1 MLRAPITML
10 LSALLA
16 AQAPAPVKAPVPAA
30 GKPSQPKQ
38 DMVLAK
44 LGTKSILQSDF
55 DTFLRLVFAEQQRQQ
70 MSAAPGALERV
81 RAGFLDS
88 LVMAAKA
95 RKEGLDKTADV
106 KKQMEYAG
114 IRVLATTLAEGHK
127 EELKAQSEVQDSDL
141 KAYYEKHPEQFQAKS
156 SFSARHILI
165 STKGSQPGT
174 KGLSDEEALARAAQA
189 MAELKAGKSW
199 LEVAKQYSDD
209 PGSKDNGGL
218 YENVPYGRF
227 VPAFDEAVRKQEL
240 GKPGEA
246 VKSSFGYHIIQVETR
261 GEAGAQPFDTV
272 KEQVRQKAAAQ
283 KLEEVRKA
291 FLEACRKEVG
301 FEEVVHN
308 AEPAIKAQ
316 APHSAH

>member
-16 AQAPAPVKAPVPAA
+16 AQAPAPVKPLVPAA
-30 GKPSQPKQ
+30 AQASQPKQ
-38 DMVLAK
+38 DVVLGK
-44 LGTKSILQSDF
+44 LGTKIIRQSDF
-55 DTFLRLVFAEQQRQQ
+55 ETFLRLVFNDQQRQQ
-70 MSAAPGALERV
+70 MTTSPGAVERV

-95 RKEGLDKTADV
+95 RKDGLHKSADV
-106 KKQMEYAG
+106 KKQMEYAD
-114 IRVLATTLAEGHK
+114 IRVLATALAEGHK

-141 KAYYEKHPEQFQAKS
+141 KAYYEKYPEQFQAKS
-156 SFSARHILI
+156 TFSARHILI
-165 STKGSQPGT
+165 STKASPAGA
-174 KGLSDEEALARAAQA
+174 KGLSDEEALARVGQVQ
-189 MAELKAGKSW
+189 AELKAGKSW
-199 LEVAKQYSDD
+199 QEVAKQYSDD
-209 PGSKDNGGL
+209 PGSKDKGGL
-218 YENVPYGRF
+218 YENIPYGRF

-291 FLEACRKEVG
+291 FQEACRKEVG